1 MHPTNASL
9 LLVKKRGTWPGKG
22 GCLNLKQLVALRDP
36 WYQQVDRALYQQVG
50 RNVVR
55 VAWLTIRVPKD
66 ARARK
71 KPTCGYPFATQIA
84 CILCSATEGT
94 TFLATCLNLHA
105 KHLLGMQIYCL
116 AYCFA
121 RSSRARST
129 CWYHGCGAINVVLRV
144 AWLTI
149 SKATPSLAYHLVR

>member
-1 MHPTNASL
+1 M
-9 LLVKKRGTWPGKG
+9 
-22 GCLNLKQLVALRDP
+22 
-36 WYQQVDRALYQQVG
+36 
-50 RNVVR
+50 VR

-94 TFLATCLNLHA
+94 TFLPTCLNLHA
-105 KHLLGMQIYCL
+105 KHLLGMRIYCL

-129 CWYHGCGAINVVLRV
+129 CWYCCYLVQNIFVCTVPTRICWFCSAPRKGTKYPSCFCSNYSTTHREICNTCCAKQLPQ
-144 AWLTI
+144 AS
-149 SKATPSLAYHLVR
+149 SKGKHPFIKIRQTA